1 MDGDAGRD
9 GGDGQMDAGARD
21 DAGGGDDDAGGGGMD
36 AGDAGGGAD
45 DGGGGSDDG
54 GGADDGGMTG
64 DDGGMAG
71 GCVPG
76 PVTIQET
83 CPDFTACGG
92 LLEGE
97 WCYTGVCV
105 EEAELLEI
113 IPDICTAT
121 LGSDVMGTIVGR
133 AEFSSGMVTREVRT
147 RITGT
152 VNIVCG
158 LVNCSL
164 VESVANTQ
172 LAPFGTA
179 SCADAATTGCDCS
192 VTIETMVD
200 ETSPYTTTPTGE
212 LTVVTGPGQRT
223 YEYCVVE
230 SDGTLRARETTPGGG
245 AEPGIQSL
253 APAP

>member
-121 LGSDVMGTIVGR
+121 LGSDVMR
-133 AEFSSGMVTREVRT
+133 SS
-147 RITGT
+147 
-152 VNIVCG
+152 
-158 LVNCSL
+158 
-164 VESVANTQ
+164 
-172 LAPFGTA
+172 
-179 SCADAATTGCDCS
+179 
-192 VTIETMVD
+192 
-200 ETSPYTTTPTGE
+200 
-212 LTVVTGPGQRT
+212 
-223 YEYCVVE
+223 
-230 SDGTLRARETTPGGG
+230 AREW
-245 AEPGIQSL
+245 
-253 APAP
+253 